1 MKHGPRGKSEEQR
14 AREADHSRRRFLSTV
29 VIGAAYTACGK
40 GGMPGDPGGV
50 GGSGMA
56 AGGRGGAGG
65 AGGTGGAGGAGG
77 SPGTAPGSG
86 GAGGSSPP
94 SQPQPGKQDAGA
106 ADAWASDTAPDS
118 APEAPAA
125 SGRKRASDR
134 VALGK
139 TGLMVSRLAMGSG
152 THGTGGTS
160 EQTRLGVQAF
170 ARLLVQSYHEQGM
183 NFWETADG
191 YGSHPHV
198 GEAIRQVGRDKVVVL
213 TKSKANTAAEM
224 QADLDRFRREL
235 GVEQIDVVLLHA
247 VTNGNWTQSL
257 AGAMDVLSMAK
268 ERGIIRA
275 HGISCHSLSA
285 LRLAARTPWV
295 DVDLARINPAR
306 IEMDADPATVIS
318 VLREMKAAGKGVVGM
333 KILGVGALANRMETA
348 IRHAVGLDAIDAFTI
363 GFNSYAQLQQV
374 TAQIEQAGA

>member
-1 MKHGPRGKSEEQR
+1 MQ
-14 AREADHSRRRFLSTV
+14 
-29 VIGAAYTACGK
+29 
-40 GGMPGDPGGV
+40 PGGQ
-50 GGSGMA
+50 GGSG
-56 AGGRGGAGG
+56 
-65 AGGTGGAGGAGG
+65 GT
-77 SPGTAPGSG
+77 T
-86 GAGGSSPP
+86 GGSS
-94 SQPQPGKQDAGA
+94 QAGA
-106 ADAWASDTAPDS
+106 SGNGAPDS
-118 APEAPAA
+118 AAPDTGGAEAAA
-125 SGRKRASDR
+125 AGRKRASDK
-134 VALGK
+134 VALGR
-139 TGLMVSRLAMGSG
+139 TGLTVSRLAMGSG
-152 THGTGGTS
+152 THGSGGTS
-160 EQTRLGVQAF
+160 EQTRLGIQAY
-170 ARLLVQSYHEQGM
+170 ARLLVQSYHEQGL

-213 TKSKANTAAEM
+213 TKSKASTAAQM

-257 AGAMDVLSMAK
+257 AGAMDTLSMAK

-275 HGISCHSLSA
+275 HGISCHSLNA

-348 IRHAVGLDAIDAFTI
+348 IRHAVQLDAIDAFTI
-363 GFNSYAQLQQV
+363 GFNSYTQLQDV
-374 TAQIEQAGA
+374 TTRIEQVGV

>member
-1 MKHGPRGKSEEQR
+1 MKHR
-14 AREADHSRRRFLSTV
+14 ARGNSGDPRVDNPGPSRRRFLSTV
-29 VIGAAYTACGK
+29 VVGAAYTACG
-40 GGMPGDPGGV
+40 GGMPGDPG
-50 GGSGMA
+50 
-56 AGGRGGAGG
+56 AGGPGG
-65 AGGTGGAGGAGG
+65 AGGTMRPGGRGGPGGSPGGAPGSAGAGG
-77 SPGTAPGSG
+77 SGQ
-86 GAGGSSPP
+86 P
-94 SQPQPGKQDAGA
+94 SQPGPQDAGPETA
-106 ADAWASDTAPDS
+106 AHDSAPDS
-118 APEAPAA
+118 GGTEAPAA
-125 SGRKRASDR
+125 AGRKRASDR

-139 TGLMVSRLAMGSG
+139 TGLTVSRLAMGSG
-152 THGTGGTS
+152 THGSGGTS
-160 EQTRLGVQAF
+160 EQTRLGIQAY
-170 ARLLVQSYHEQGM
+170 ARLLVQSYHEQGL

-191 YGSHPHV
+191 YGSHAHV

-257 AGAMDVLSMAK
+257 AGAMDALSMAK
-268 ERGIIRA
+268 QRGIIRA

-306 IEMDADPATVIS
+306 IEMDSDPATVIS

-348 IRHAVGLDAIDAFTI
+348 IRHAVQLDAIDAFTI
-363 GFNSYAQLQQV
+363 GFNSYAQLQDV
-374 TAQIEQAGA
+374 ATRIEQTGA

>member
-14 AREADHSRRRFLSTV
+14 PREADRSRRRFLSTV

-40 GGMPGDPGGV
+40 GGMPGDPRGLGGS

-56 AGGRGGAGG
+56 AGGRGGRGG
-65 AGGTGGAGGAGG
+65 AGVPGG

-86 GAGGSSPP
+86 GAGGSSQP

-106 ADAWASDTAPDS
+106 AEASASDTAPDTGQ
-118 APEAPAA
+118 EAPAP

-134 VALGK
+134 VALGR

-152 THGTGGTS
+152 THGSGGTS
-160 EQTRLGVQAF
+160 EQTRLGVQAY

-247 VTNGNWTQSL
+247 VTDGNWTQSL

-268 ERGIIRA
+268 ERGTIRA

-306 IEMDADPATVIS
+306 IQMDADPATVIG

-363 GFNSYAQLQQV
+363 GFNSYTQLQQV
-374 TAQIEQAGA
+374 AAQIEQAST